1 MPMVQVWP
9 VWVAMSHLF
18 MTVFVSMATRYCF
31 QVFMP
36 MMAIIVPMNMLMLL
50 LLIFVSMFV
59 LVFVTEHEK

>member
-1 MPMVQVWP
+1 MVQVWP

-36 MMAIIVPMNMLMLL
+36 MMAIIVPMNMLMLMF
-50 LLIFVSMFV
+50 FVRMLV
-59 LVFVTEHEK
+59 LMPVAEYED